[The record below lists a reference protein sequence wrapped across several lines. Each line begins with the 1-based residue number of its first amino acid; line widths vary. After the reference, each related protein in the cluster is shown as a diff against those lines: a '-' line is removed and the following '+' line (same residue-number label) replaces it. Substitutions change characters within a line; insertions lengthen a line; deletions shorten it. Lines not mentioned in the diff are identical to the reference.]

1 MLNDVITIFEK
12 QIIDNV
18 PILTGIIMIKK
29 EDTESYAD
37 YWLEQETKHSEPENN
52 MNKLIDKLLKGIQ

>member
-1 MLNDVITIFEK
+1 MLNNIVTIFEK

-18 PILTGIIMIKK
+18 PTLTGIIMIKK
-29 EDTESYAD
+29 EDIESYAD

-52 MNKLIDKLLKGIQ
+52 INKLIDKLLEGIQ